1 MAVPAPRRSRRAAE
15 LPRSGGRALVV
26 AGGDPPTPDELQGE
40 EGWEWVVAADS
51 GLDHA
56 YALGLEVDLVVGDL
70 DSVTP
75 TALDRA
81 VAAGVGVQ
89 RHPRDKDATDL
100 ALALRA
106 AVDLGASGLLV
117 VGVGGG
123 RPDHELA
130 NLLLLAAPEHE
141 AVDVDASTAAA
152 RFSVVRS
159 RRRPFH
165 GRPGDVLTL
174 LPLHGPARRVR
185 TEGLR
190 WRLDDDDLAA
200 ASTRGVSN
208 ELSHDTASVVVGDG
222 VLLAIQPR

>member
-1 MAVPAPRRSRRAAE
+1 M
-15 LPRSGGRALVV
+15 LVV
-26 AGGDPPTPDELQGE
+26 AGGDAPTAVELADERE
-40 EGWEWVVAADS
+40 WEWVVAADA

-56 YALGLEVDLVVGDL
+56 YGLGLEVDLVVGDL

-75 TALDRA
+75 ASLDRA
-81 VAAGVGVQ
+81 TASGVEVQ

-100 ALALRA
+100 ALALDA
-106 AVDLGASGLLV
+106 AVERGACELLV

-130 NLLLLAAPEHE
+130 NLLLLAAPVYA
-141 AVDVDASTAAA
+141 AVDVEARTAAA
-152 RFSVVRS
+152 RFTVVRS
-159 RRRPFH
+159 RPRRLL
-165 GRPGDVLTL
+165 GRPGDVVTL
-174 LPLHGPARRVR
+174 LPVHGPALGVR

-190 WRLDDDDLAA
+190 WSLEGDALEA

-208 ELSHDTASVVVGDG
+208 ELSQPVATVVVGTG